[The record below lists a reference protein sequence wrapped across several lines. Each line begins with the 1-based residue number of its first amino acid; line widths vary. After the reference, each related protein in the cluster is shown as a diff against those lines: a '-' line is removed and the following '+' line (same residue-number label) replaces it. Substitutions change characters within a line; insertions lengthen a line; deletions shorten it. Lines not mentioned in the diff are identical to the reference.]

1 MSHNGTIFPPQS
13 VRRLGQKIIKM
24 ARYPLLHII
33 SVQKIDQYSIKSC
46 CLQMPIWRE
55 EEVREVSSHVTC
67 HATLVSFQPKE
78 RSCAEAEEAKKE
90 VHSLLSLGGINAQ
103 KVGHLASEIG
113 VGIPKKSNEIFCGSS
128 KRLGSG
134 AGKMLLLRLKPFLL
148 FFALSL
154 FGGSKSSQPQLV
166 AAFSRLFRAQKLL
179 SAFASA
185 YLNCKR
191 GRRSSLFFFLCETW
205 PDCYSFQPTMTSGSK
220 INSSLKT
227 TPTPSQTFPP
237 TFWLSPQH
245 QQQQKSI
252 LGINLIRPCRIAEF
266 TLKYFLNF
274 ITL

>member
-13 VRRLGQKIIKM
+13 VRRLGQKIIKWEDILYIYFTKC
-24 ARYPLLHII
+24 AK
-33 SVQKIDQYSIKSC
+33 KIDQYSIKSC
-46 CLQMPIWRE
+46 CLQMPIWR
-55 EEVREVSSHVTC
+55 EVREVSSHVTC

-78 RSCAEAEEAKKE
+78 RSCAEAEAKKE

-134 AGKMLLLRLKPFLL
+134 AGKMLLLRLKPFFLL

-154 FGGSKSSQPQLV
+154 FGGSKSSQPQRV

-191 GRRSSLFFFLCETW
+191 GRSFFLCETW

-220 INSSLKT
+220 INSSSLKT
-227 TPTPSQTFPP
+227 TPPSETFPKL
-237 TFWLSPQH
+237 FGCFH
-245 QQQQKSI
+245 ARAKSI
-252 LGINLIRPCRIAEF
+252 FGMKLILQCRIAGF
-266 TLKYFLNF
+266 TSSNIVLKNF
-274 ITL
+274 